1 MEASKLLE
9 SNPQILGSKTDIS
22 IRSGLY
28 KGEYPSRLESIEG
41 SVWKL
46 GHPFLGGGLLPLY
59 KGVEVILSV
68 KTEGS
73 IYRAVG
79 SVLGTVR
86 EGSVV
91 LLVLQIMGEIE
102 KIQRRQF
109 VRVSC
114 LLDGKVAP
122 LLEPPRLGSVG
133 WLHSTVTDISL
144 GGVRLSISGRQNMA
158 FDGISRA
165 ILRVSV
171 ENCGYYIPCKV
182 AMAKFVDETENTD
195 LGLAFELLPSTVEKA
210 IGRFVRH
217 QELSSRSER
226 R

>member
-1 MEASKLLE
+1 MEASRLLE
-9 SNPQILGSKTDIS
+9 SNPLILGAKTDIS
-22 IRSGLY
+22 IHTGLY
-28 KGEYPSRLESIEG
+28 KGEYPSRLESVEG
-41 SVWKL
+41 SIWKL

-68 KTEGS
+68 KAEGS
-73 IYRAVG
+73 VYRAVG

-91 LLVLQIMGEIE
+91 LLVLQIVGDVK

-122 LLEPPRLGSVG
+122 MLDPPRIGSVG
-133 WLHSTVTDISL
+133 WLNSMITDISL
-144 GGVRLSISGRQNMA
+144 GGVRLSIPGRQGMA
-158 FDGISRA
+158 FDGVSRA
-165 ILRVSV
+165 ILRVSM
-171 ENCGYYIPCKV
+171 ENCGYYLPCKV
-182 AMAKFVDETENTD
+182 AMARFVEDTQNTD
-195 LGLAFELLPSTVEKA
+195 LGLAFEVLPGMVEKA
-210 IGRFVRH
+210 LGRFVRH